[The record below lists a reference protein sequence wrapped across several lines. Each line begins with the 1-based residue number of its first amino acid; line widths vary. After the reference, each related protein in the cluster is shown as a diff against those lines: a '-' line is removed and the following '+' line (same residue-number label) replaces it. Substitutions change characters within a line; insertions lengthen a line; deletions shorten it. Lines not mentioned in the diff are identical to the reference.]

1 MVMGTGTE
9 RERELAWRR
18 ANEGTIGTET
28 RAATGRER
36 GWGPDD
42 EQKRMGN
49 EDGCRSRTGCMWR
62 VMGYLQAKPTGSSV
76 VTVEARDRV
85 TPGKKTNNSP

>member
-18 ANEGTIGTET
+18 ANEGTMGTET

-36 GWGPDD
+36 GWGLDG
-42 EQKRMGN
+42 EQKKMGT
-49 EDGCRSRTGCMWR
+49 RTGAALESAAC
-62 VMGYLQAKPTGSSV
+62 GG
-76 VTVEARDRV
+76 
-85 TPGKKTNNSP
+85 